1 MMESTVMEPTATGV
15 VVAVYRMEVDGWSKT
30 EAMAEMEAFGFH
42 WIWFRLK
49 KTVKEWRVGE

>member
-1 MMESTVMEPTATGV
+1 MESTLMEPTATGV
-15 VVAVYRMEVDGWSKT
+15 VV
-30 EAMAEMEAFGFH
+30 AEMEAFGFH

>member
-1 MMESTVMEPTATGV
+1 MESIVLEPTATGV
-15 VVAVYRMEVDGWSKT
+15 VVAVYRMEIDGWSKA
-30 EAMAEMEAFGFH
+30 EAVAEMEAFGFH

>member
-1 MMESTVMEPTATGV
+1 MESIVLEPTATGV
-15 VVAVYRMEVDGWSKT
+15 VVAVYRMEIDGWSKT